1 MRQSPINTLHLQP
14 FPAWRISGLKMGST
28 MTVIS
33 IGSTHSVSD
42 AQAGDHSLKTIA
54 LLSCFGLVA
63 SLCLMTLGVDL
74 GAAWL

>member
-1 MRQSPINTLHLQP
+1 MCGNHPSILYTYNPW
-14 FPAWRISGLKMGST
+14 PAHFRAEKMGSI

-33 IGSTHSVSD
+33 IGSAHAVSD
-42 AQAGDHSLKTIA
+42 AQTGDHSLKTIA